1 MIDMFDNWGNTEWF
15 ILVVDIIAVIIVV
28 RFLRNKI
35 RRKLNEVELR
45 QSFQTRKRRDSM
57 KDKSDQPPNQQVVFG
72 NGLDMFKN
80 L

>member
-1 MIDMFDNWGNTEWF
+1 MIDMFENWGNTEWF
-15 ILVVDIIAVIIVV
+15 ILIVDIVAVIIVV

-45 QSFQTRKRRDSM
+45 QNFQTRKRRDSM
-57 KDKSDQPPNQQVVFG
+57 KNDDGQPPNQQVDSS

>member
-57 KDKSDQPPNQQVVFG
+57 KDKSDQPPNQ
-72 NGLDMFKN
+72 
-80 L
+80 

>member
-1 MIDMFDNWGNTEWF
+1 MIAMFDNWGNTEWF

-45 QSFQTRKRRDSM
+45 QRFQTRKRRDSM
-57 KDKSDQPPNQQVVFG
+57 KDQNDQPPNQ
-72 NGLDMFKN
+72 
-80 L
+80 

>member
-15 ILVVDIIAVIIVV
+15 ILVIDIIAVIIVV

-45 QSFQTRKRRDSM
+45 QSFQTRQRRDLN
-57 KDKSDQPPNQQVVFG
+57 KDKNDQPPNQ
-72 NGLDMFKN
+72 
-80 L
+80 

>member
-57 KDKSDQPPNQQVVFG
+57 KDKSDQPPNQQVGFG